1 MKIKRILTVIAA
13 LMVAIGTQAYAAD
26 YKADERGIVKFNETL
41 DVSNLDFD
49 EELDSYMTYRVEDKN
64 GGLQGFGQLTLNNT
78 GKVSF
83 SVRIKGETGEYKIV
97 LSNVKLGQKL
107 YTVEYVNNCYVEFND
122 IKRIGSIEQMTD
134 FLNDSGVNFGFDT
147 YVFGLLSKEE
157 QKKIVNAFMEAPDM
171 NSVDEMKEFA
181 KNLDIVSILFRTV
194 SDSDKLI
201 EYIRTSTEKHNC
213 PLNEKISEV
222 FINKISKN
230 DQIEIVKKL
239 MGQSITNEQ
248 KTLFEFEVL
257 KKRIHGLVYFADM
270 DEIILDKNNIWG
282 FAWSDI
288 NKYANSDKPQV
299 QKEMMKAIDSVL
311 NIEAY
316 RTRFSEIVKANSE
329 ESSESDNTQT
339 IITGTQKVTKTYKIN
354 ASSMPQKERD
364 ELADDNSGNV
374 SIKRFTDIDEYE
386 WAKEAINGLV
396 DNYIINGITD
406 TTYEP
411 GRSIKREEF
420 VKMITAGLR
429 LTGAEAEVTLSDVRK
444 EDWFYSV
451 IGAAERAQLITGD
464 DDGHFGVGQYI
475 TRQDA
480 AVIAVRAAKYRGVTL
495 NKDKNMK
502 FADETEMAP
511 YAKDAIY
518 ELANAGIVNGMSE
531 EIFAPQNNITRAE
544 AAQLLY
550 GLFKTIGV
558 LVW

>member
-316 RTRFSEIVKANSE
+316 RTRFSEIVKVNSE